1 MKQWFSSGTN
11 NVDYK
16 RCSFFFLTTNILLK
30 LKQIL
35 LLIRAFFFSI
45 IFIIKTLFINLYQLD
60 KYLI

>member
-16 RCSFFFLTTNILLK
+16 RCSFFSLTTNILLK